1 MLATSNDFPFGI
13 MDVAELLHLHIRR
26 PYAKGYYADC
36 PICGDNR
43 GKMSLSTELNT
54 WRCNYCGE
62 SGGMLS
68 LYGRINH
75 ISNSAAYR
83 EISTLLQNSEFESSR
98 QVIFPYKKEPELPK
112 QSGLA
117 DVHVIHQTFSALLE
131 MLKLSPNHREH
142 LKNVRGLTD
151 KQIDE
156 LGYKST
162 PSFFLCRKL
171 TERLIEKGCMVQGV
185 PGFYMKDGRWTIKFC
200 TKMSGILIP
209 VRGIDGLIYGMQI
222 RLDVPIKD
230 ENDDPEKSG
239 TKYIWLSSSNK
250 PMGVSS
256 GTPIHFIGDP
266 YARNVYITEG
276 FLKAD
281 ISHCLT
287 NRTFAAT
294 AGANNTSNLE
304 QLFKILKQNGTE
316 TIIEAEDMDKYR
328 NEQVNKGASKVYMLA
343 RKCGLQF
350 RRLTWNPNYKGFDD
364 WQLSLKRSQ
373 SCKEHKM
380 NFKRRFIY
388 GLCEFETIHDEIKA
402 WHNAKAQ
409 NESPEEYLGFTSEE
423 FESYMK
429 KDEESFIHY
438 LLSFQKQQKFRIYQL
453 DFSDGKTKPFAFE
466 GLQALQKA
474 GFEQPPASEYALICE
489 DTLLCC
495 TDDSE
500 EICLKLI
507 FNRYNDNLPKVYCG
521 RSIAPS
527 DIVELYDE
535 REKKYFYRDEN
546 LFYPVKFSPTQIKT

>member
-1 MLATSNDFPFGI
+1 MSITMMLAGEQLALAFRHATHTN
-13 MDVAELLHLHIRR
+13 LLFRL
-26 PYAKGYYADC
+26 
-36 PICGDNR
+36 
-43 GKMSLSTELNT
+43 
-54 WRCNYCGE
+54 
-62 SGGMLS
+62 
-68 LYGRINH
+68 
-75 ISNSAAYR
+75 R
-83 EISTLLQNSEFESSR
+83 E
-98 QVIFPYKKEPELPK
+98 K
-112 QSGLA
+112 QSFPHLPLQYYHIFNKFTQLAQSDRDYYIFGQPSQIGIIEDVLAYLGL
-117 DVHVIHQTFSALLE
+117 DYNIKSHPQSMHEEGLNI
-131 MLKLSPNHREH
+131 LKSFM
-142 LKNVRGLTD
+142 KNVRGLTD

-316 TIIEAEDMDKYR
+316 TIIEAEDMDR
-328 NEQVNKGASKVYMLA
+328 
-343 RKCGLQF
+343 
-350 RRLTWNPNYKGFDD
+350 
-364 WQLSLKRSQ
+364 
-373 SCKEHKM
+373 
-380 NFKRRFIY
+380 
-388 GLCEFETIHDEIKA
+388 
-402 WHNAKAQ
+402 
-409 NESPEEYLGFTSEE
+409 
-423 FESYMK
+423 
-429 KDEESFIHY
+429 
-438 LLSFQKQQKFRIYQL
+438 
-453 DFSDGKTKPFAFE
+453 
-466 GLQALQKA
+466 
-474 GFEQPPASEYALICE
+474 
-489 DTLLCC
+489 
-495 TDDSE
+495 
-500 EICLKLI
+500 
-507 FNRYNDNLPKVYCG
+507 
-521 RSIAPS
+521 
-527 DIVELYDE
+527 
-535 REKKYFYRDEN
+535 
-546 LFYPVKFSPTQIKT
+546 

>member
-266 YARNVYITEG
+266 YDRIIAGMFEKLKRRYSFKKQEFIVVPPRSLKELIQEGDKLHHCVGRYAKYVVQEKCVILFIRKANTPEEPYCTVELKNDEIVQARIFDNDPPPEKVQKFIE
-276 FLKAD
+276 KW
-281 ISHCLT
+281 
-287 NRTFAAT
+287 
-294 AGANNTSNLE
+294 
-304 QLFKILKQNGTE
+304 KQKVLNHP
-316 TIIEAEDMDKYR
+316 
-328 NEQVNKGASKVYMLA
+328 SKVA
-343 RKCGLQF
+343 
-350 RRLTWNPNYKGFDD
+350 
-364 WQLSLKRSQ
+364 
-373 SCKEHKM
+373 
-380 NFKRRFIY
+380 
-388 GLCEFETIHDEIKA
+388 
-402 WHNAKAQ
+402 
-409 NESPEEYLGFTSEE
+409 
-423 FESYMK
+423 
-429 KDEESFIHY
+429 
-438 LLSFQKQQKFRIYQL
+438 
-453 DFSDGKTKPFAFE
+453 
-466 GLQALQKA
+466 
-474 GFEQPPASEYALICE
+474 
-489 DTLLCC
+489 
-495 TDDSE
+495 
-500 EICLKLI
+500 
-507 FNRYNDNLPKVYCG
+507 
-521 RSIAPS
+521 
-527 DIVELYDE
+527 
-535 REKKYFYRDEN
+535 
-546 LFYPVKFSPTQIKT
+546 